1 MLDSLKADLIRLYT
15 GNTKTA
21 RRFRYGLIAFDV
33 VTIFAF
39 IAMAPFPQSELVE
52 TVSFLFGLLILLDFM
67 ARLWIEQDR
76 ATLLRRIYVIADIIV
91 IISLMTSPFTEVNTA
106 FLRILRGL
114 RLVHSYQL
122 LGDLR
127 RASTF
132 FYRNERTMIALIN
145 LFVFVFFT
153 ASFVFAVF
161 AHETAGVAGYIDA
174 LYFTVSTLTTTGY
187 GDITPTTPSGKLF
200 SVVIMVVGVSLF
212 VQLVRAIFQPAKVE
226 QECERCGL
234 LRHDPDA
241 VHCKH
246 CGDVVHIKTP
256 GFNQ

>member
-1 MLDSLKADLIRLYT
+1 MLDNLKADLTRLYT

-52 TVSFLFGLLILLDFM
+52 NVSFLFGLLILLDFM

-76 ATLLRRIYVIADIIV
+76 AMLLRRIYVIADIIV

-187 GDITPTTPSGKLF
+187 GDITPTTPSWKLF

-256 GFNQ
+256 GFD